1 MTKQIIN
8 KTAHGVMVWD
18 TEEKR
23 SCLLTNDEAV
33 KLEKE
38 QSKTEEPAAD
48 KAEEK
53 PKQTKTKPAAAK
65 KEETTD
71 GE

>member
-1 MTKQIIN
+1 MAKQVIN

-23 SCLLTNDEAV
+23 SYLLTNDEAA

-38 QSKTEEPAAD
+38 QGTTEKPAAD
-48 KAEEK
+48 KAKEK
-53 PKQTKTKPAAAK
+53 PNQKNTKTETK
-65 KEETTD
+65 KDETTD

>member
-23 SCLLTNDEAV
+23 SYLMTNDEAD
-33 KLEKE
+33 KLGKE
-38 QSKTEEPAAD
+38 QGTTEEPAAD
-48 KAEEK
+48 NAEEK
-53 PKQTKTKPAAAK
+53 PKQTKTKPASK
-65 KEETTD
+65 KDETTD

>member
-1 MTKQIIN
+1 MTKQITN

-23 SCLLTNDEAV
+23 SYLMTNDEAA

-38 QSKTEEPAAD
+38 QGATREPAAD

-53 PKQTKTKPAAAK
+53 PKPTKTKPASK

>member
-1 MTKQIIN
+1 MAKQIIN

-23 SCLLTNDEAV
+23 SYLLTNDEAA
-33 KLEKE
+33 KLNKE
-38 QSKTEEPAAD
+38 QGTTEEPAAD
-48 KAEEK
+48 KAKEK
-53 PKQTKTKPAAAK
+53 PKQKNTKTEIK
-65 KEETTD
+65 KDETTD

>member
-23 SCLLTNDEAV
+23 SYLMTNDEAD

-38 QSKTEEPAAD
+38 QGTTEEPAAD
-48 KAEEK
+48 KAKEK
-53 PKQTKTKPAAAK
+53 PKQKNTKTETK
-65 KEETTD
+65 KDETTD

>member
-1 MTKQIIN
+1 MNRKII
-8 KTAHGVMVWD
+8 KKMSSFTMVWD

-23 SCLLTNDEAV
+23 SHLISNDEAA

-38 QSKTEEPAAD
+38 QDTTKEPSSGKT
-48 KAEEK
+48 EEK
-53 PKQTKTKPAAAK
+53 PKQTKTKPAAK
-65 KEETTD
+65 KDETTD

>member
-18 TEEKR
+18 TQEKR
-23 SCLLTNDEAV
+23 SYLLTNDEAA

-38 QSKTEEPAAD
+38 QNKTEEPTAD

-53 PKQTKTKPAAAK
+53 PKQTKTKPASK

>member
-8 KTAHGVMVWD
+8 KTAHGAMVWD

-23 SCLLTNDEAV
+23 SYLLTNDEAA

-38 QSKTEEPAAD
+38 QGTPEESAAD
-48 KAEEK
+48 KTEEK
-53 PKQTKTKPAAAK
+53 PKQTKTKPASK

>member
-23 SCLLTNDEAV
+23 SHLISTDEAA

-38 QSKTEEPAAD
+38 QGTTEEPAAD
-48 KAEEK
+48 KPKEK
-53 PKQTKTKPAAAK
+53 PKQQKNTKTETK

>member
-1 MTKQIIN
+1 MAKQIIN

-23 SCLLTNDEAV
+23 SYLLTNDEAA

-38 QSKTEEPAAD
+38 QGTTEEPAAD

-53 PKQTKTKPAAAK
+53 PKQTKTKPAAK

>member
-8 KTAHGVMVWD
+8 KTAQGVMVWD

-23 SCLLTNDEAV
+23 SYLMTNDEAS

-38 QSKTEEPAAD
+38 QSTPEEPTAD

-53 PKQTKTKPAAAK
+53 PKQTKTKPASK

>member
-1 MTKQIIN
+1 MAKQIIN

-23 SCLLTNDEAV
+23 SYLMTNDEAA
-33 KLEKE
+33 KLDKE
-38 QSKTEEPAAD
+38 QGTTEEPAAD
-48 KAEEK
+48 KAKEK
-53 PKQTKTKPAAAK
+53 PKQKNTKTETK
-65 KEETTD
+65 KDETTD

>member
-8 KTAHGVMVWD
+8 KTAQGVMVWD

-23 SCLLTNDEAV
+23 SHLISTDEAA

-38 QSKTEEPAAD
+38 QGATEEPAAD
-48 KAEEK
+48 KAKEK
-53 PKQTKTKPAAAK
+53 PKQKNTKTETK
-65 KEETTD
+65 KDETTD

>member
-1 MTKQIIN
+1 MAKQIVN

-23 SCLLTNDEAV
+23 SYLLANDEAA

-38 QSKTEEPAAD
+38 QGTTEEPSAD
-48 KAEEK
+48 KAKEK
-53 PKQTKTKPAAAK
+53 PKQKNTKTETTK

>member
-23 SCLLTNDEAV
+23 SYLLTNDEAA

-38 QSKTEEPAAD
+38 QGTTEEPAAD
-48 KAEEK
+48 KPKEK
-53 PKQTKTKPAAAK
+53 PKQKNTKTDAK

>member
-1 MTKQIIN
+1 MSKEIIN

-23 SCLLTNDEAV
+23 SYILSNDEAA
-33 KLEKE
+33 KLGKE

-53 PKQTKTKPAAAK
+53 PKQTKTKPAAK

>member
-23 SCLLTNDEAV
+23 SYLLTNDEAA

-38 QSKTEEPAAD
+38 QGTTEEPAAD
-48 KAEEK
+48 KANEK
-53 PKQTKTKPAAAK
+53 PKQKNTKTETK
-65 KEETTD
+65 KDETTD

>member
-23 SCLLTNDEAV
+23 SYLMTNDEAA

-38 QSKTEEPAAD
+38 QGTTEEPTAD
-48 KAEEK
+48 KAKEK
-53 PKQTKTKPAAAK
+53 PKQKNTKTETK
-65 KEETTD
+65 KDETTD

>member
-23 SCLLTNDEAV
+23 SYLVSNEKAAE
-33 KLEKE
+33 LEKK

-48 KAEEK
+48 KAKEK
-53 PKQTKTKPAAAK
+53 PKQKNTKTEAK
-65 KEETTD
+65 KEETAD

>member
-23 SCLLTNDEAV
+23 SYLMTNDEAA
-33 KLEKE
+33 KFEKG
-38 QSKTEEPAAD
+38 QGTTEEPAAD
-48 KAEEK
+48 KAK
-53 PKQTKTKPAAAK
+53 PKPQKNTKTETK

>member
-23 SCLLTNDEAV
+23 SYLMTNDEAA

-38 QSKTEEPAAD
+38 QGTTEEPAAD
-48 KAEEK
+48 KAKEK
-53 PKQTKTKPAAAK
+53 PKQQKNTKTETK
-65 KEETTD
+65 KDETTD

>member
-23 SCLLTNDEAV
+23 SYLLTNDEAV

-53 PKQTKTKPAAAK
+53 PKQTKTKPAAK